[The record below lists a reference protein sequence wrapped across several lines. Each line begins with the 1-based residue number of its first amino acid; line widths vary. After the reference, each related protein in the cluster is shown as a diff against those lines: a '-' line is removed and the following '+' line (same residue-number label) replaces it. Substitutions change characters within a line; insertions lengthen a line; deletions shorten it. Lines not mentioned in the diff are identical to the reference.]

1 MSSIKKM
8 GKCDPGKYHFEKLS
22 LTEDVDISV
31 YKDAI
36 DFAFENPD
44 VKNIAIS
51 GAYGSGKSS
60 ILASYKKKNPDKKFV
75 HISLAHFVPEK
86 KQSISTPPPSN
97 IPANKTDTVALE
109 GKILNQLIHQLDA
122 GNIPQTNFRIKNTA
136 SLGLS

>member
-1 MSSIKKM
+1 MKKERGIPMSATKKI
-8 GKCDPGKYHFEKLS
+8 DEHTPNKYQIEKLS

-44 VKNIAIS
+44 VKNIAIA

-60 ILASYKKKNPDKKFV
+60 VLASYKKNNPHKKFI

-86 KQSISTPPPSN
+86 KEDVSTKTSSINSCCSYQFH
-97 IPANKTDTVALE
+97 K
-109 GKILNQLIHQLDA
+109 
-122 GNIPQTNFRIKNTA
+122 
-136 SLGLS
+136 